1 MRKLAGVQ
9 RNLFFVIVSLF
20 ALAGCGGSGSPAHSS
35 AAASPQGVDP
45 SIGTGADAGQPDAGP
60 TADAPDAGPA
70 VDCSANAPF
79 DARCFDP
86 GTPSVAVTQSDAAQC
101 APFLPIAVPKP
112 VLFTKTFLGP
122 AIGTG
127 NCGAVADGDGHL
139 GVCMYS
145 DPGFPADGT
154 RTEVMGADGTILAT
168 LPGGVR
174 LSGPHGFLTE
184 HTPVDYGQL
193 DTVSAWS
200 GGVARSLLLGAIPYP
215 LQPDPP
221 FCSWAAAPD
230 STVTAAC
237 WSSQDG
243 ASLRH
248 FGAALD
254 EIAPP
259 VLLAQKIRVAAI
271 DEQGRLLA
279 SEATDTVR
287 WRNPD
292 GSIFSDPIAGT
303 IVGRF
308 RPLVGGGYDTS
319 TGVLPS
325 GSTEF
330 VARPQ
335 WLAERADGDLTLV
348 RGRRAYGYVPPGSSG
363 ECAQRLEVLAPDGT
377 VCATV
382 AFDEPQCVP
391 GTPAS
396 GPMLQVGAEG
406 SVAER
411 AGWYCHDGTCLVAF
425 RVWNHL
431 LQ

>member
-1 MRKLAGVQ
+1 
-9 RNLFFVIVSLF
+9 
-20 ALAGCGGSGSPAHSS
+20 
-35 AAASPQGVDP
+35 
-45 SIGTGADAGQPDAGP
+45 
-60 TADAPDAGPA
+60 
-70 VDCSANAPF
+70 
-79 DARCFDP
+79 
-86 GTPSVAVTQSDAAQC
+86 
-101 APFLPIAVPKP
+101 
-112 VLFTKTFLGP
+112 VLFTKTFVGP
-122 AIGTG
+122 SIGTG

-139 GVCMYS
+139 GVCMYG
-145 DPGFPADGT
+145 DPGYPADGT
-154 RTEVMGADGTILAT
+154 RTEVIAADGTILAA

-184 HTPVDYGQL
+184 HTPVEYGQL
-193 DTVSAWS
+193 DTLSGWS
-200 GGVARSLLLGAIPYP
+200 GGPVGSLLLGAIPYP

-259 VLLAQKIRVAAI
+259 LPLAQRIRVAGI

-319 TGVLPS
+319 SGVLPS
-325 GSTEF
+325 GSAHF

-335 WLAERADGDLTLV
+335 WLAERADGELTLV
-348 RGRRAYGYVPPGSSG
+348 RGRRAYAYVPPGSTG
-363 ECAQRLEVLAPDGT
+363 ECAQQLQLLAPDGT

-382 AFDEPQCVP
+382 AFDEPRCVP

-411 AGWYCHDGTCLVAF
+411 AGWYCQDGTCLVGF

>member
-35 AAASPQGVDP
+35 AAASPQGADP

-154 RTEVMGADGTILAT
+154 RTEVMAADGTILAT

-193 DTVSAWS
+193 DTLSAWS
-200 GGVARSLLLGAIPYP
+200 GGVAGSLLLGVIPYP

-259 VLLAQKIRVAAI
+259 VPLAQKIRVAAI

-303 IVGRF
+303 IVGR
-308 RPLVGGGYDTS
+308 
-319 TGVLPS
+319 
-325 GSTEF
+325 
-330 VARPQ
+330 
-335 WLAERADGDLTLV
+335 
-348 RGRRAYGYVPPGSSG
+348 
-363 ECAQRLEVLAPDGT
+363 
-377 VCATV
+377 
-382 AFDEPQCVP
+382 
-391 GTPAS
+391 
-396 GPMLQVGAEG
+396 
-406 SVAER
+406 
-411 AGWYCHDGTCLVAF
+411 
-425 RVWNHL
+425 
-431 LQ
+431 